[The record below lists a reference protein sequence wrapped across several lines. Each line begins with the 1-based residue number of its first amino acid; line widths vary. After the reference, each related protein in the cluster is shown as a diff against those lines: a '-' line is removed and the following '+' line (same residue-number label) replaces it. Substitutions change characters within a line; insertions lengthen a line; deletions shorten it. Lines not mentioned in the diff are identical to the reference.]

1 MENIFFEEKFLIMK
15 TKIINIALLFL
26 TIGCSSSVKNINDNQ
41 NYSDSLNSSQK
52 AQDYF
57 IQGSLAEFNGDYNRA
72 IIEYQE
78 ALAIDPSAGIHFS
91 LSKNYLRLN
100 KLLSALGH
108 AKSAVKIEPA
118 NTEFLMQLGS
128 IYFLSRQLDSAS
140 TVFEKIIGL
149 DSSNHQAYFYLGQT
163 YEEKKP
169 LAALEVYNTLLK
181 KVGAEWE
188 VLIRVAELNT
198 RLGFPDKTIETIKD
212 LIKLDPSNIQLQK
225 FFIESLLQNQKY
237 DEAIEVADKNLI
249 SFPDDIELIEY
260 KAKAFFSLKKIEKS
274 TEEYLKL
281 IENPQLD
288 YTKKFIIASA
298 FMAESNKDSIVIP
311 FAYKVISKIQSDSAD
326 WQTSAFLGELALK
339 MERDSLAVFH
349 FKDAI
354 SKAEW
359 NTQLWERLGILMFD
373 LKKYNELESN
383 LLKAAEKYPENF
395 VINLLLG
402 LSFGQ
407 SNKHAVAYEYLVK
420 AAKINPND
428 ITALHALGF
437 TLQQLKRNE
446 EAIPFLKDALKIQP
460 NNIEILS
467 TLGLVY
473 EGLKYWN
480 KSDSLYEYILIKEPD
495 NALILNNYA
504 YSLSERGDSLSYAL
518 DMSKKAI
525 DSDPENASYLD
536 TYGWIHF
543 KLGNYNEAEKFIQ
556 KSVNKEPDNST
567 LYDHLGDVL
576 NTQGKKKMAIQN
588 WKKALEL
595 DQARKEI
602 QEKIKKA
609 EQ

>member
-1 MENIFFEEKFLIMK
+1 
-15 TKIINIALLFL
+15 
-26 TIGCSSSVKNINDNQ
+26 
-41 NYSDSLNSSQK
+41 
-52 AQDYF
+52 
-57 IQGSLAEFNGDYNRA
+57 
-72 IIEYQE
+72 
-78 ALAIDPSAGIHFS
+78 
-91 LSKNYLRLN
+91 
-100 KLLSALGH
+100 
-108 AKSAVKIEPA
+108 
-118 NTEFLMQLGS
+118 
-128 IYFLSRQLDSAS
+128 
-140 TVFEKIIGL
+140 
-149 DSSNHQAYFYLGQT
+149 
-163 YEEKKP
+163 
-169 LAALEVYNTLLK
+169 
-181 KVGAEWE
+181 
-188 VLIRVAELNT
+188 
-198 RLGFPDKTIETIKD
+198 
-212 LIKLDPSNIQLQK
+212 
-225 FFIESLLQNQKY
+225 
-237 DEAIEVADKNLI
+237 
-249 SFPDDIELIEY
+249 
-260 KAKAFFSLKKIEKS
+260 
-274 TEEYLKL
+274 
-281 IENPQLD
+281 
-288 YTKKFIIASA
+288 
-298 FMAESNKDSIVIP
+298 
-311 FAYKVISKIQSDSAD
+311 
-326 WQTSAFLGELALK
+326 
-339 MERDSLAVFH
+339 
-349 FKDAI
+349 
-354 SKAEW
+354 
-359 NTQLWERLGILMFD
+359 
-373 LKKYNELESN
+373 
-383 LLKAAEKYPENF
+383 
-395 VINLLLG
+395 

>member
-1 MENIFFEEKFLIMK
+1 MK
-15 TKIINIALLFL
+15 TTIINIALLFL
-26 TIGCSSSVKNINDNQ
+26 VIGCSSSVRNINDSRD
-41 NYSDSLNSSQK
+41 YSDSLSNSQK

-57 IQGSLAEFNGDYNRA
+57 IQGSLAEFNGDYNKA

-78 ALAIDPSAGIHFS
+78 ALNLDPSAGIHFS

-100 KLLSALGH
+100 KLLSALKH
-108 AKSAVKIEPA
+108 AKSAVKLDPE

-128 IYFLSRQLDSAS
+128 IYFISHQTDSASSVFEKVIALDSA
-140 TVFEKIIGL
+140 
-149 DSSNHQAYFYLGQT
+149 NHQAYFYLGQT

-169 LAALEVYNTLLK
+169 LAALDVYNSLLK

-198 RLGFPDKTIETIKD
+198 RLGFPDKTIETIKN

-225 FFIESLLQNQKY
+225 FLVESLLQNEQY
-237 DEAIEVADKNLI
+237 NEAIEVTDKNLI
-249 SFPDDIELIEY
+249 SFPDDIEFIEY
-260 KAKAFFSLKKIEKS
+260 KAKALFSLKDIGKS
-274 TEEYLKL
+274 TDEYIKL
-281 IENPQLD
+281 IENPNLD
-288 YTKKFIIASA
+288 YPKKFVIATA
-298 FMAESNKDSIVIP
+298 FMNESTKDSTIIP
-311 FAYKVISKIQSDSAD
+311 FAYKVISKIQSDTAD
-326 WQTSAFLGELALK
+326 WQTSAYLGELALK
-339 MERDSLAVFH
+339 MEKDSLAVFH

-373 LKKYNELESN
+373 SKKYNELESY
-383 LLKAAEKYPENF
+383 LSKAAEKFPENF

-402 LSFGQ
+402 LSYGQ

-437 TLQQLKRNE
+437 TLHQLKRGN
-446 EAIPFLKDALKIQP
+446 EAIPYLKDALKIQP
-460 NNIEILS
+460 NNIEVLS

-473 EGLKYWN
+473 ENLKYWN

-495 NALILNNYA
+495 NSLILNNYA

-543 KLGNYNEAEKFIQ
+543 KLGNYNDAEKFIQ
-556 KSVNKEPDNST
+556 KSVDKEPDNST

-576 NTQGKKKMAIQN
+576 MKLGKKKKAVESWQ
-588 WKKALEL
+588 KALEL
-595 DQARKEI
+595 DKSRIEI
-602 QEKIKKA
+602 EEKIKKA
-609 EQ
+609 NQ